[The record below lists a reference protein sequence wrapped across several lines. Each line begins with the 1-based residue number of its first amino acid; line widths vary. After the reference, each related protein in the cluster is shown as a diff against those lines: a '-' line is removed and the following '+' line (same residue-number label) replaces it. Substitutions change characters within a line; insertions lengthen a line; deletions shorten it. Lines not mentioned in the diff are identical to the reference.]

1 METLNIR
8 HFKLVN
14 GEELI
19 GLVAVKNDDNFIV
32 EQPVAIGTN
41 LVGGFSFTPWFPFS
55 EHKNY
60 KIELTHIVNHVQV
73 AEDVKQAYVD
83 FVLSLDKRRIPMQ
96 QPRSSAQILE
106 ELEETLLKKYDEDR
120 FLLDEDEEK
129 TIH

>member
-1 METLNIR
+1 MDKLNIR

-14 GEELI
+14 GDEII

-41 LVGGFSFTPWFPFS
+41 LVGGYSFTPWFPFS

-60 KIELTHIVNHVQV
+60 KIEFTHIVNHVQV
-73 AEDVKQAYVD
+73 APDVKQAYVD
-83 FVLSLDKRRIPMQ
+83 FVLNLDKRRIPIK
-96 QPRSSAQILE
+96 QPRYSAQIMD
-106 ELEETLLKKYDEDR
+106 ELEEKLLKKYEEER
-120 FLLDEDEEK
+120 YLMDEEEDI